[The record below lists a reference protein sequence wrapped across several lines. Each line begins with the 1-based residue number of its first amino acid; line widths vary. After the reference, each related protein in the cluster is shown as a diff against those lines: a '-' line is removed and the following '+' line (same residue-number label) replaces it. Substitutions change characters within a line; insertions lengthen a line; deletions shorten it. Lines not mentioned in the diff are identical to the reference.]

1 MTFPF
6 AGDAARSQWAMA
18 SPGFGVRRGTKR
30 RGNESSLTRKITQM
44 GLTRN
49 SVTRKKNKPIL
60 ITVVRKILKTFDTR
74 DCLQSSSYFVWLK
87 KS

>member
-1 MTFPF
+1 MTIPL

-18 SPGFGVRRGTKR
+18 SPGFGVR

-49 SVTRKKNKPIL
+49 SVRRKKNKPIL

-74 DCLQSSSYFVWLK
+74 DCLQSPSYFVWLK